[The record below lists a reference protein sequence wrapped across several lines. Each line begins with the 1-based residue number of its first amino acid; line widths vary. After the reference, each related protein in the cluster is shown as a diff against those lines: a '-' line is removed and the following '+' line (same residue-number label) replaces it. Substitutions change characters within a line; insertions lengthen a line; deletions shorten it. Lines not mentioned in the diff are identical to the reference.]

1 MAVRSLSERAPQH
14 LHIRTHRIAKRRNSQ
29 SSQISAFGYQA
40 LFAATGS
47 YNVGVGNYAGF
58 NLTSG
63 SNNIDIGNE
72 GVAGENGIIRIG
84 TAGTQTTAVIAGIEN
99 AIVTG
104 KEVFVTSDRQL
115 GVKAS
120 SERYK
125 TAIEPMGVNTEKLQ
139 QLRPVTFHLKTE
151 PQGDVQYGMIAEE
164 VALIYPELVTRDE

>member
-1 MAVRSLSERAPQH
+1 
-14 LHIRTHRIAKRRNSQ
+14 
-29 SSQISAFGYQA
+29 
-40 LFAATGS
+40 
-47 YNVGVGNYAGF
+47 
-58 NLTSG
+58 LTSG